1 MNSLNIFIDIRPPT
15 IIKKF
20 QLLCLLSLV
29 YLFCFLNFSINKYIM
44 NPTETANRKIDPLIK

>member
-1 MNSLNIFIDIRPPT
+1 MLRVLSSQTKINSNSRISFFID
-15 IIKKF
+15 F
-20 QLLCLLSLV
+20 AQLV